1 MGKGTPSRMKKKG
14 SPFGVIFVSYY
25 SNIVFT
31 EYDID
36 GEFVRQISDTKEDFY
51 LQGEI
56 FQKINSSKIDIYVQI
71 LDQRVVLDHNVMND
85 VKSSDLQILS
95 KQHLDPTI
103 LIGNTYVKKLDKT
116 FYEIN
121 SIFLQRIDSDEV
133 CECMDAMIY
142 LKNKILG
149 VSFFNLS
156 VTEFFSRY
164 FNNYSKDKIYATI
177 VMDDNFNL
185 YLGALSHDRAL
196 IMRNDK
202 ITNTNKDE
210 IKENLL
216 RQIKTSI
223 RYLTNRIPDSSGME
237 ITLITY
243 GDIFDVLNPIDKC
256 TINIIKTSDL
266 PYKIKNK
273 DGSVD
278 IVGSLRFVGA
288 KSRSYFGI
296 SNKLL
301 KLKNVQYNL
310 RRTILPVIVISFF
323 ALFSIMYKAFFTKN
337 EENIKISLS
346 KKYISDVKEYI
357 EKSKQEIGDQE
368 KIKSILDVYKT
379 YNISQ
384 MRRSVIDDYNL
395 MMKVISKIN
404 NIEVVNFQWTCIDKC
419 NDYKSFLS
427 QMNIKITIYNRSGY
441 IDDMTN
447 TISET
452 SRSIKKSL
460 DQIANVEQISNF
472 GESFV
477 RGKIYDKTDID
488 YKITIKHDRAT

>member
-1 MGKGTPSRMKKKG
+1 MKKKG

-25 SNIVFT
+25 SDIVFT
-31 EYDID
+31 EYDND
-36 GEFVRQISDTKEDFY
+36 GYFIRQIFGTKEDFY
-51 LQGEI
+51 LQGDI
-56 FQKINSSKIDIYVQI
+56 FNKINDSKIDIFVQI
-71 LDQRVVLDHNVMND
+71 LDQRVILDHNVMND
-85 VKSSDLQILS
+85 VKNSDLQILS

-103 LIGNTYVKKLDKT
+103 LIGNTYVKKLDKK

-133 CECMDAMIY
+133 CNCIDTLIY

-156 VTEFFSRY
+156 IAEFFSHY
-164 FNNYSKDKIYATI
+164 FNDYSKDKIYVTI
-177 VMDDNFNL
+177 VMDDSFNL
-185 YLGALSHDRAL
+185 YLGALCHDRVL

-210 IKENLL
+210 IKENIL

-223 RYLTNRIPDSSGME
+223 RYLANRVPDSSGLE

-243 GDIFDVLNPIDKC
+243 GDIFDNLKPIDKC
-256 TINIIKTSDL
+256 QINIIQTSDL

-273 DGSVD
+273 DGSLD
-278 IVGSLRFVGA
+278 IVGSLRFMGA

-301 KLKNVQYNL
+301 KLKSIQHNL
-310 RRTILPVIVISFF
+310 RKIVWSIIAVSFLVIFC
-323 ALFSIMYKAFFTKN
+323 IMYKAFFTKN

-346 KKYISDVKEYI
+346 KKYISDIKDYI

-368 KIKSILDVYKT
+368 NIKSILDVYKT

-395 MMKVISKIN
+395 MIKVLSKIN
-404 NIEVVNFQWTCIDKC
+404 NIEVVDFKWTCVDKC
-419 NDYKSFLS
+419 NDYKSFSS

-447 TISET
+447 IISET

-460 DQIANVEQISNF
+460 DQVANVEQISNF
-472 GESFV
+472 KETFA
-477 RGKIYDKTDID
+477 RGKVYDKTDID
-488 YKITIKHDRAT
+488 YKVTIKHDRTT

>member
-1 MGKGTPSRMKKKG
+1 VGKGTPSKMKKKG
-14 SPFGVIFVSYY
+14 SPFGVIFINYY
-25 SNIVFT
+25 SSIVFT
-31 EYDID
+31 EYDSNGD
-36 GEFVRQISDTKEDFY
+36 FVTQISSTKEDFY
-51 LQGEI
+51 LQGDI
-56 FQKINSSKIDIYVQI
+56 FQKINNKNIDIYVQI
-71 LDQRVVLDHNVMND
+71 LDQRVILDHNVMND

-103 LIGNTYVKKLDKT
+103 LIGNTYIKKLDKT

-133 CECMDAMIY
+133 CSCIDTLIY

-156 VTEFFSRY
+156 VAEFFSHY

-185 YLGALSHDRAL
+185 YLGALCHDRAL

-210 IKENLL
+210 VKENIL

-223 RYLTNRIPDSSGME
+223 RYLTNRVPESQGLE

-243 GDIFDVLNPIDKC
+243 KDIFDSINPIEKC
-256 TINIIKTSDL
+256 QINIIKTSDL

-273 DGSVD
+273 DGSID

-288 KSRSYFGI
+288 KSRSYFSI

-301 KLKNVQYNL
+301 KLKNIKYNL
-310 RRTILPVIVISFF
+310 RKMILPTIAISFF
-323 ALFSIMYKAFFTKN
+323 AIFCIMYKAFFTKN

-346 KKYISDVKEYI
+346 KKYISDIKDYI

-368 KIKSILDVYKT
+368 NVKSILDVYKT

-384 MRRSVIDDYNL
+384 MRRSVMDDYNL
-395 MMKVISKIN
+395 MTKVLSKIN
-404 NIEVVNFQWTCIDKC
+404 NTEVVYFQWTCIDKC
-419 NDYKSFLS
+419 SDYKSFSS
-427 QMNIKITIYNRSGY
+427 QMNIKLTIYNRSGY

-460 DQIANVEQISNF
+460 DQIATVEQTSSF
-472 GESFV
+472 GEAFV
-477 RGKIYDKTDID
+477 RGKVYDKTDID
-488 YKITIKHDRAT
+488 YKVTIKHDRAT